1 MKSRP
6 THSGR
11 SPAETVR
18 TKPEH
23 DRRVSLARA
32 LSKLGIVSRSRAR
45 VVIERGEVAIDGRVE
60 KDPSFRL
67 DMAKCTI
74 AVRGERVE
82 MSGRQCV
89 LLYKPRGTLTTARD
103 PRGRATIYDLLPD
116 ELSGL
121 HAVGRLDFA
130 TSGLLLL
137 TNDTRLSSFLTDPR
151 SRVERVYTLT
161 VRGALE
167 QAVADRWLT
176 GIVDQGERLSAKAVQ
191 VRKVSARETHLVV
204 TLVAGKNREI
214 RRLCEASGHA
224 PTRLTRVAF
233 GGLDLK
239 GLAPGQHRSVTD
251 AELRAAF
258 PDWKPRNA

>member
-1 MKSRP
+1 MKSRA
-6 THSGR
+6 THPRHGRAESVRAKSG
-11 SPAETVR
+11 
-18 TKPEH
+18 H

-32 LSKLGIVSRSRAR
+32 LSKLGVVSRSGAR

-60 KDPSFRL
+60 KDPAFRL
-67 DMAKCTI
+67 DLDKSTI
-74 AVRGERVE
+74 TLRGERVGRSE
-82 MSGRQCV
+82 RQCV
-89 LLYKPRGTLTTARD
+89 MLYKPRGTLTTARD
-103 PRGRATIYDLLPD
+103 PRGRPTIYDLLPE

-137 TNDTRLSSFLTDPR
+137 TNDTQLSSFLTDPR
-151 SRVERVYTLT
+151 HRVERVYTLT

-167 QAVADRWLT
+167 QAAADRWLT
-176 GIVDQGERLSAKAVQ
+176 GVVDRGERLSAKAVH

-204 TLVAGKNREI
+204 TLVGGKNREI
-214 RRLCEASGHA
+214 RRLCEASGHE

-239 GLAPGQHRSVTD
+239 GLAPGKFRSINE

-258 PDWKPRNA
+258 PGWKPRGR